1 MICKKII
8 LQNGKIHDILTTHL
22 KADDK
27 VMNKINEIDGEIIN
41 KIPRKQIIRNCTTIK
56 NLDVSLEKI
65 KYLPRCLMLEPMV
78 MRNRILILQEMG
90 VKHIGLHHIF
100 RFPASMRKS
109 ITKFKESHDIS
120 SKKRMKY
127 RKSGSKKVIFV
138 NNNTRIGDY
147 YKMYA
152 LYYKTSYLKL
162 CDELLYKN
170 RKFKYQSF
178 RDISKLLHILKTGF
192 QFDMKFLKKNPYLMN
207 LDVDNVE
214 EFLIKFKYVNI
225 NGKCIIEIIRKYP
238 RILFQDSDKIEEFLQ
253 LYKILGLSDES
264 IASYINVLFMNKG
277 TFVERYTNI
286 TKRHELAVWL
296 NHPRI
301 LSIIYNYKTVLN
313 RVDSLRSLNHLNT
326 ANINTYLSHKKDFL
340 RFVEGDICHTAMQKF
355 LMYILRKELG
365 EDKIP
370 LINSIRRHPHWK
382 HVSLLDVET
391 MLRYLKKYYT
401 VEDICQNIH
410 IVLYPRSNVIDVL
423 NSVYT
428 EYSLQNTG
436 YNFTSTQ
443 YLALCLYKLEKQYH
457 FSGDAIWQTVHN
469 DIFQDIEL
477 NESDT
482 LVNYM
487 NDDDNH

>member
-1 MICKKII
+1 MFRQSLVTKFVTTCLGKSVSFFSTK
-8 LQNGKIHDILTTHL
+8 GKIHDILTTHL

-147 YKMYA
+147 YKI
-152 LYYKTSYLKL
+152 
-162 CDELLYKN
+162 
-170 RKFKYQSF
+170 
-178 RDISKLLHILKTGF
+178 DISKLLHILKTGF

-340 RFVEGDICHTAMQKF
+340 RQLKIYLATRKIKRICGRRYLPHSDAKVFDVHFTK
-355 LMYILRKELG
+355 R
-365 EDKIP
+365 
-370 LINSIRRHPHWK
+370 IRR
-382 HVSLLDVET
+382 
-391 MLRYLKKYYT
+391 R
-401 VEDICQNIH
+401 QNS
-410 IVLYPRSNVIDVL
+410 SN
-423 NSVYT
+423 
-428 EYSLQNTG
+428 
-436 YNFTSTQ
+436 
-443 YLALCLYKLEKQYH
+443 
-457 FSGDAIWQTVHN
+457 
-469 DIFQDIEL
+469 
-477 NESDT
+477 
-482 LVNYM
+482 
-487 NDDDNH
+487 